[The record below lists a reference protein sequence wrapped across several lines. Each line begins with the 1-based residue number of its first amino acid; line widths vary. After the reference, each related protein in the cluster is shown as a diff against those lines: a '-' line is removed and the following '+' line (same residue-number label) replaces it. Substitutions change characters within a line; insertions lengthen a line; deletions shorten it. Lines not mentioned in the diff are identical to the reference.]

1 MGSSPLFLPYAYAI
15 AIADKIPVKL
25 NTELDTALN
34 QSGNCGPHNLIQNS
48 DQPGIG
54 KLPISKNIEV
64 TMIKGVIIKKPSRN
78 DIKTTLFP
86 SFEATGISTFS
97 NFFCIL
103 KPPTEKLIAATSLK
117 S

>member
-34 QSGNCGPHNLIQNS
+34 QSENCGPHNLIQNS

-54 KLPISKNIEV
+54 KLPIRSHHAMTLKRHYFLA
-64 TMIKGVIIKKPSRN
+64 SRQLASAPFQ
-78 DIKTTLFP
+78 I
-86 SFEATGISTFS
+86 SFAF
-97 NFFCIL
+97 
-103 KPPTEKLIAATSLK
+103 
-117 S
+117 